1 MAFFDLPLEQ
11 LKIYKPDRS
20 EPPDFEEFWQTTL
33 DETRQYD
40 LDARFEAYDK
50 VNFLRTVQ
58 VFDVTFNGYHGQ
70 PIRGWL
76 ILPITD
82 ASGPQTRF
90 PCVVEFI
97 GYGGGRSFPVA
108 WLEIANAGYAH
119 FIMDTRGQGSAW
131 SPGVT
136 PDLEP
141 RGFPPQTPG
150 FRTRGLPDRN
160 LYYHRRLFTDAV
172 RAVEAARC
180 HPRINPDQ
188 VIVSGGSQ
196 GGGVSLAVAGL
207 EPHIYACLADV
218 PSMCNI
224 RRGIGIA
231 GENTT
236 SSEIVAYLRTH
247 RSQIQNVLH
256 TLDYFDGVNFA
267 ARAHA
272 PALFSVGL
280 MDPNCPPSTVF
291 AAYNHYAGPKE
302 IRVYEYNY
310 HEGGE
315 AYHGV
320 EKIKFLRK
328 ILQSG

>member
-11 LKIYKPDRS
+11 LRVYKPDRF
-20 EPPDFEEFWQTTL
+20 EPPDFDNFWQATL
-33 DETRQYD
+33 TETRQYD
-40 LDARFEAYDK
+40 LAARFEPYDHPEI
-50 VNFLRTVQ
+50 LRTVQ
-58 VFDVTFNGYHGQ
+58 VLDVTFNGYQGQ
-70 PIRGWL
+70 PIKGWL
-76 ILPITD
+76 ILPNLIAGD
-82 ASGPQTRF
+82 PQARL
-90 PCVVEFI
+90 PCVVEYI
-97 GYGGGRSFPVA
+97 GYGGGRSFPLA
-108 WLEIANAGYAH
+108 WLEIANCGYAH
-119 FIMDTRGQGSAW
+119 FVMDTRGQGSAR
-131 SPGVT
+131 SPGST

-141 RGFPPQTPG
+141 LGFPPQIPG
-150 FRTRGLPDRN
+150 FRTRGLPDRDR
-160 LYYHRRLFTDAV
+160 YYHRRLFTDAV

-207 EPHIYACLADV
+207 DPHVYACLSDV

-236 SSEIVAYLRTH
+236 SSEIVSYLRTH
-247 RSQIQNVLH
+247 RSRTQDVLR

-267 ARAHA
+267 ARAQA

-315 AYHGV
+315 AYQSL
-320 EKIKFLRK
+320 EKIHFLRK
-328 ILQSG
+328 ILPSG